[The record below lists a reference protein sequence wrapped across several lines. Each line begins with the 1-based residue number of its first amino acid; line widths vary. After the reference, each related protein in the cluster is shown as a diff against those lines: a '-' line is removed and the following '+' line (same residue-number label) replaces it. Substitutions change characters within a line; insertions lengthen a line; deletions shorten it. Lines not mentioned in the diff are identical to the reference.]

1 MTSSRKLLTAL
12 LAAALVPSG
21 GAYAAEA
28 TPERSGH
35 RVAVTPGGAA
45 ARTVAIPLGKSMI
58 VDLPV
63 DARDVL
69 VSNPKVADVVLRTT
83 RRLYVLGTGHGQTDA
98 VFFDGSGRAILSL
111 DIRVGQDTVGVAE
124 AINRLIPG
132 AQVKTEAMNGSVV
145 LSGLVANLADAEK
158 AVRIAERYV
167 GDSEQ
172 VLNLLQVAG
181 QEQVMLKVRIV
192 EVQRSVLKELGVSL
206 DALIDQGGINV
217 ARFTTGSIPTAGAR
231 ALIRG
236 AGDGN
241 DDLEARLGA
250 YERVGLVRT
259 LAEPNLTAISGQGA
273 TFLAG
278 GEFPVPG
285 GVDMAGNV
293 VVTFRPYGVKLAFT
307 PIVMSKGQ
315 IYLKL
320 ATEVSDLSNQGS
332 ISVNGQTILGTTNR
346 KAETTVELPSGG
358 ALMIAGLLQSKARQ
372 SLDSLPGLTGL
383 PVLGAL
389 FRSRDFQND
398 ETELAII
405 VTPYLV
411 QPTSPDKLQTPAD
424 GLVLAHDAD
433 TALLGRINRTGV
445 ATAPRGG
452 GSPTYQGPFGYVI
465 E

>member
-1 MTSSRKLLTAL
+1 MSSKTVLAAL
-12 LAAALVPSG
+12 LAAALAQTGQQASAQPVSG
-21 GAYAAEA
+21 
-28 TPERSGH
+28 SGR
-35 RVAVTPGGAA
+35 RVDVNTGGAA
-45 ARTVAIPLGKSMI
+45 ARTVAIPQGKSMI

-83 RRLYVLGTGHGQTDA
+83 RRLYVLGVGPGQTDA
-98 VFFDGSGRAILSL
+98 VFFDGAGRAILSL
-111 DIRVGQDTVGVAE
+111 DIRVGQDTVAIE
-124 AINRLIPG
+124 ESINRLIPG

-145 LSGLVANLADAEK
+145 LTGLVANLSDAEK

-167 GDSEQ
+167 SNAEQ

-192 EVQRSVLKELGVSL
+192 EVQRSVMKQLGVNLS
-206 DALIDQGGINV
+206 AIIDQSGLSPVQI
-217 ARFTTGSIPTAGAR
+217 RTGSIPTGGGR
-231 ALIRG
+231 VSFRG
-236 AGDGN
+236 PGDG
-241 DDLEARLGA
+241 DDALSAAIGA
-250 YERVGLVRT
+250 YEKVGMVRT

-285 GVDMAGNV
+285 GVDTSGNV
-293 VVTFRPYGVKLAFT
+293 IVTFRPYGVKLSFT
-307 PIVMSKGQ
+307 PLVLSKGQ

-320 ATEVSDLSNQGS
+320 ETEVSDLSNQGS
-332 ISVNGQTILGTTNR
+332 LTVNGQTILGVTTR
-346 KAETTVELPSGG
+346 KAATTVELPSGG
-358 ALMIAGLLQSKARQ
+358 GLMIAGLLQSKARQ

-398 ETELAII
+398 ETELAVI

-411 QPTSPDKLQTPAD
+411 KPTSPGSLQTPAD

-433 TALLGRINRTGV
+433 TVLLGRLNRTGV
-445 ATAPRGG
+445 PIAPGASAG
-452 GSPTYQGPFGYVI
+452 YQGPFGYVI